1 MQAWKWQPV
10 ERAILRALALQVRL
24 MTLDQIARIWFADA
38 PAPNDS
44 AREAVRRLEG
54 AALLRR
60 HVFEAHPLL
69 PLDEPI
75 LTWTPQDRFPTE
87 PELQEISRAVT
98 GRWKLPEQPVEAF
111 LATRETCHLFGVF
124 HGASSTKPCE
134 ATHDLHVAEVFVR
147 YSRRHAALAADW
159 LGEAAFPK
167 LGFEIRRMKDPDAFI
182 VDADGSIQRV
192 VEFAGKY
199 NVEHLEA
206 LHKHCAGQA
215 HDRIARSVQ
224 NSRGQLSR
232 LYSPSGTEYEIW

>member
-10 ERAILRALALQVRL
+10 ERAILRAVALQVRL
-24 MTLDQIARIWFADA
+24 MTLDQIARIWFSNA
-38 PAPNDS
+38 PAPNES
-44 AREAVRRLEG
+44 ARDAVRRLED

-60 HVFEAHPLL
+60 QIVEAHPLL
-69 PLDEPI
+69 PLEEPL
-75 LTWTPQDRFPTE
+75 LTWTPQDRFPS
-87 PELQEISRAVT
+87 PEEFQDVSRIAI
-98 GRWKLPEQPVEAF
+98 GRWELAERSVEVF
-111 LATRETCHLFGVF
+111 LATRETCHLFGDF
-124 HGASSTKPCE
+124 RSTSSTKPCE
-134 ATHDLHVAEVFVR
+134 ATHDLHVAEVFLC
-147 YSRRHAALAADW
+147 YSRRHAASSANW

-206 LHKHCAGQA
+206 LHHHCAGQG

-224 NSRGQLSR
+224 KAGGQLSR
-232 LYSPSGTEYEIW
+232 LYSPSGTDYEIW